1 MQEINNY
8 SELYYTN
15 QNAGQNRKFSI
26 LNFGCQMNESDT
38 EHYAGQLF
46 VMGYEQTDD
55 VKQADL
61 ILFNTCCVRDSAEQ
75 KILGKIGEVKHLKK
89 ANKELIVI
97 IAGCMAQKEGKR
109 LVEKFPYIDCVI
121 GTHYVNSFT
130 EILKEF
136 QATRKRLILTEQSA
150 DKNTEFVGVS
160 SRKSSFAAWIPIMYG
175 CNNFC
180 TYCIVPYVRGRERS
194 RQFTEIVAE
203 IQGAV
208 AEGYKEFTLL
218 GQNVNSYG
226 KEFEGEDNF
235 ARLLE
240 IVDEIP
246 GVERIRYMTSHPRD
260 MTERVIKTVAQSK
273 HICEHFHLPI
283 QAGGDRILARMN
295 RGYTVAE
302 YLKLVELVRKH
313 VPHATLSTD
322 IIVGFP
328 GETEDDFQGTLR
340 AVEAVGYDVAY
351 TFLYSKRTGT
361 PASEYSEQVP
371 LAIKKE
377 RFNRLLALQ
386 NEISLAK
393 NQKYLGQ
400 TVEVI
405 CEGTSKNSEN
415 TLSGRTRGNKIV
427 LWDKVAGHS
436 PAVGELVNVDIKQAQ
451 TWLLKGDFV
460 C

>member
-1 MQEINNY
+1 MQEINDY
-8 SELYYTN
+8 SEVYDTDN
-15 QNAGQNRKFSI
+15 GDFGSKKFSI

-46 VMGYEQTDD
+46 VMGYEQTEDL
-55 VKQADL
+55 KQADI

-75 KILGKIGEVKHLKK
+75 KILGKIGEIKHLKK
-89 ANKELIVI
+89 ANKDIILI
-97 IAGCMAQKEGKR
+97 IAGCMAQKEGKK
-109 LVEKFPYIDCVI
+109 LVDKFPFIDCII
-121 GTHYVNSFT
+121 GTHYVNSFA

-136 QATRKRLILTEQSA
+136 KENRKRLILTEQNVDTNS
-150 DKNTEFVGVS
+150 EFVGVS
-160 SRKSSFAAWIPIMYG
+160 NRKSSFAAWIPIMYG

-194 RQFTEIVAE
+194 RKFEEIVTEIR
-203 IQGAV
+203 GAV

-226 KEFEGEDNF
+226 KEFDGQDNF
-235 ARLLE
+235 AQLLE
-240 IVDEIP
+240 LVDDIQ

-260 MTERVIKTVAQSK
+260 MSERVIKTVAQSK

-283 QAGGDRILARMN
+283 QAGGDRILASMN
-295 RGYTVAE
+295 RGYTLNE
-302 YLKLVELVRKH
+302 YLKLVEMVRKY
-313 VPHATLSTD
+313 VPHATLTTD

-328 GETEDDFQGTLR
+328 GETEEDFQGTMR
-340 AVEAVGYDVAY
+340 AVEAASYDIAY

-361 PASEYSEQVP
+361 PANEYSEQVP

-377 RFNRLLALQ
+377 RFNRLVALQ
-386 NEISLAK
+386 NEISLSK
-393 NQKYLGQ
+393 NQQYIGQ
-400 TVEVI
+400 KIEVI
-405 CEGTSKNSEN
+405 CEGVSKNSAN

-427 LWDKVAGHS
+427 LWNKVAGNDT
-436 PAVGELVNVDIKQAQ
+436 AVGELVNIDIKQAQ
-451 TWLLKGDFV
+451 TWLLKGDFL

>member
-1 MQEINNY
+1 MQYEQIYDKNLNGGKQK
-8 SELYYTN
+8 L
-15 QNAGQNRKFSI
+15 FSI

-46 VMGYEQTDD
+46 SMGYEQTEDH
-55 VKQADL
+55 KQADL

-75 KILGKIGEVKHLKK
+75 KILGKIGEMKHLKK
-89 ANKELIVI
+89 TNPDMILI
-97 IAGCMAQKEGKR
+97 IAGCMAQKEGKK
-109 LVEKFPYIDCVI
+109 LVAKFPFIDCII
-121 GTHYVNSFT
+121 GTHYVNSFV

-136 QATRKRLILTEQSA
+136 EATRKRLILTEQSA

-194 RQFTEIVAE
+194 RKFEEIAME
-203 IQGAV
+203 IRSAV
-208 AEGYKEFTLL
+208 AQGYKEFTLL

-240 IVDEIP
+240 VVDETP

-260 MTERVIKTVAQSK
+260 MSERVIKTVAQSK
-273 HICEHFHLPI
+273 HVCEHFHLPI
-283 QAGGDRILARMN
+283 QAGGDKILARMN
-295 RGYTVAE
+295 RGYTAAE

-313 VPHATLSTD
+313 VPHATLTTD

-328 GETEDDFQGTLR
+328 GETEEDFQGTLD
-340 AVEAVGYDVAY
+340 AVREASYDAAY

-361 PASEYSEQVP
+361 PASEYDAQVP

-377 RFNRLLALQ
+377 RFNRLLELQ
-386 NEISLAK
+386 NQISLAK
-393 NQKYLGQ
+393 NQNYLGQ
-400 TVEVI
+400 RVEVI
-405 CEGTSKNSEN
+405 CEGTSKNSDN
-415 TLSGRTRGNKIV
+415 TLTGRTRGNKIV
-427 LWDKVAGHS
+427 LWDKVPGQETAI
-436 PAVGELVNVDIKQAQ
+436 GELVNVDIKQAQ
-451 TWLLKGDFV
+451 TWLLKGEIV
-460 C
+460 